1 MYDRNRFHQIFVT
14 HGCSSAVMGVLQC
27 KRVFLAQVSALNA
40 IMELVR
46 GQQVGVF
53 DKGLFGKALIV
64 LLQSQTVDEETLQLL
79 LSKYMAYVDVR

>member
-1 MYDRNRFHQIFVT
+1 M
-14 HGCSSAVMGVLQC
+14 QC
-27 KRVFLAQVSALNA
+27 KGVFLAQVSALNA

-53 DKGLFGKALIV
+53 DKGLFSKALTV

-79 LSKYMAYVDVR
+79 LSKYTPYADVR

>member
-1 MYDRNRFHQIFVT
+1 MHSR
-14 HGCSSAVMGVLQC
+14 SLAAMGVLQC
-27 KRVFLAQVSALNA
+27 KRVFLAKVSALSA

-53 DKGLFGKALIV
+53 DKGLFSKALTV

-79 LSKYMAYVDVR
+79 LSKYMPYADVR

>member
-1 MYDRNRFHQIFVT
+1 MD
-14 HGCSSAVMGVLQC
+14 VLQC
-27 KRVFLAQVSALNA
+27 KGNFLAQVSALNA

-53 DKGLFGKALIV
+53 DKGLFGKALTV

-79 LSKYMAYVDVR
+79 LSKYMPYADVR